1 MSHSSKVC
9 TCGAR
14 FQLQVELAVHCHAT
28 GHAPYQGLAAV
39 AAPAPTAALALAGPA
54 ARNLKMTIVSALALV
69 SLIGLTCG
77 LNATVRSYTSW
88 KYTSNVLMLP

>member
-1 MSHSSKVC
+1 VSHSSKVC

-28 GHAPYQGLAAV
+28 GHAPYQALVAAGPAPALSAAV
-39 AAPAPTAALALAGPA
+39 AVGT
-54 ARNLKMTIVSALALV
+54 RNVKMTVVSALALV
-69 SLIGLTCG
+69 SLLGLTCG

-88 KYTSNVLMLP
+88 KYSSNVLMLP